1 MRTSSARACK
11 FIKNV
16 VYGWFTDRMIAVS
29 MRFQPN
35 YAFPEYRESA
45 LFSFVGGT
53 AQQLFN
59 ATIIVR
65 IPEQPVR

>member
-1 MRTSSARACK
+1 
-11 FIKNV
+11 
-16 VYGWFTDRMIAVS
+16 MIAVS